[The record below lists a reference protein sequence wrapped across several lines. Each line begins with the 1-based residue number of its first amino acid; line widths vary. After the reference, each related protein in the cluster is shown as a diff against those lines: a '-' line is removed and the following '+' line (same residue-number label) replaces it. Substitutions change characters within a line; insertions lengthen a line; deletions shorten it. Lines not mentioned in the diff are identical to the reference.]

1 MELLEEGNML
11 DKLEKKINNKILEEK
26 NNIKNLKKEY
36 NKNLDQELCIIE
48 LLNNIDNI
56 KKSKKRKNIILLLN
70 IITAAAS
77 IIINPWFLS
86 ILLLLMITYYNENSI
101 IKENLNNI
109 KNSEYS
115 GSKNEKDLKESLNDK
130 VIKNNNIKERMNK
143 IGNRINEYKKNLEEI
158 IYVKSIKS
166 NVSKDDMKYKELKEL
181 YSVVPILAFDSKEEY
196 DNYLSYDNEFIKDEI
211 INSKVLSKHL

>member
-1 MELLEEGNML
+1 ML
-11 DKLEKKINNKILEEK
+11 DKLEQKINNKILEEK

-56 KKSKKRKNIILLLN
+56 KKSKKRKNIIVLLN
-70 IITAAAS
+70 MITAVAS

-86 ILLLLMITYYNENSI
+86 ILVLLMITYYDENSTI
-101 IKENLNNI
+101 EENLNNI
-109 KNSEYS
+109 KNNEYS

-143 IGNRINEYKKNLEEI
+143 IGYRINRYKKNLEEI

-181 YSVVPILAFDSKEEY
+181 YSVVPILAFDSKKEY
-196 DNYLSYDNEFIKDEI
+196 DNYLSYDNEFIKNEI

>member
-1 MELLEEGNML
+1 ML
-11 DKLEKKINNKILEEK
+11 DKLEQKINDKILEEK

-77 IIINPWFLS
+77 IIINPWLLS

-181 YSVVPILAFDSKEEY
+181 YSVVPILAFDSKKEY

>member
-1 MELLEEGNML
+1 ML
-11 DKLEKKINNKILEEK
+11 DKLEQKINDKILEEK

-56 KKSKKRKNIILLLN
+56 KKAKKRKNIILLLN

-77 IIINPWFLS
+77 IIINPWLLS

-181 YSVVPILAFDSKEEY
+181 YSVVPILAFDSKKEY

>member
-1 MELLEEGNML
+1 ML
-11 DKLEKKINNKILEEK
+11 DKLEQKINDKILEEK

-56 KKSKKRKNIILLLN
+56 KKAKKRKNINLLLN

-77 IIINPWFLS
+77 IIINPWLLS

-181 YSVVPILAFDSKEEY
+181 YSVVPILAFDSKKEY

>member
-1 MELLEEGNML
+1 ML
-11 DKLEKKINNKILEEK
+11 DKLEQKINDKILEEK

-56 KKSKKRKNIILLLN
+56 KKAKKRKNIILLLN

-77 IIINPWFLS
+77 IIINPWLLS

-166 NVSKDDMKYKELKEL
+166 NVSTLFFFL
-181 YSVVPILAFDSKEEY
+181 
-196 DNYLSYDNEFIKDEI
+196 
-211 INSKVLSKHL
+211 

>member
-1 MELLEEGNML
+1 ML
-11 DKLEKKINNKILEEK
+11 DKLEQKINEKILEEK

-48 LLNNIDNI
+48 LLNNMDNI
-56 KKSKKRKNIILLLN
+56 KKSKRKKSIIMLLN
-70 IITAAAS
+70 MITMVTS

-86 ILLLLMITYYNENSI
+86 ILVLLMITYYDENSI

-115 GSKNEKDLKESLNDK
+115 GSKKEKDLKESLNDK
-130 VIKNNNIKERMNK
+130 IIKNNNIKERMNI
-143 IGNRINEYKKNLEEI
+143 IGYRMNKYKKNIEEI

-166 NVSKDDMKYKELKEL
+166 NVSKDSMKYKELKEL
-181 YSVVPILAFDSKEEY
+181 YSVVPILAFDSKKEY

>member
-1 MELLEEGNML
+1 ML
-11 DKLEKKINNKILEEK
+11 DKLEQKINDKILEEK

-70 IITAAAS
+70 IITAVAS
-77 IIINPWFLS
+77 IIINPWLLS

>member
-1 MELLEEGNML
+1 ML
-11 DKLEKKINNKILEEK
+11 DKLEQKINEKILEEK
-26 NNIKNLKKEY
+26 NNNKNLKKEY

-48 LLNNIDNI
+48 LLNNMDNI
-56 KKSKKRKNIILLLN
+56 KKSKRKKSIIMLLN
-70 IITAAAS
+70 MITMVTS

-86 ILLLLMITYYNENSI
+86 ILVLLMITYYDENSI
-101 IKENLNNI
+101 IKEKLNNI

-115 GSKNEKDLKESLNDK
+115 GSKKEKDLKESLNDK
-130 VIKNNNIKERMNK
+130 IIKNNNIKERMNI
-143 IGNRINEYKKNLEEI
+143 IGYRMNKYKKNIEEI

-166 NVSKDDMKYKELKEL
+166 NVSKDSMKYKELKEL
-181 YSVVPILAFDSKEEY
+181 YSVVPILAFDSKKEY

>member
-1 MELLEEGNML
+1 ML

>member
-1 MELLEEGNML
+1 ML
-11 DKLEKKINNKILEEK
+11 DRLEKKINNKILEEK

-48 LLNNIDNI
+48 LLSNIDNI
-56 KKSKKRKNIILLLN
+56 KKSKKRKNIIVLLN
-70 IITAAAS
+70 MITAVAS

-86 ILLLLMITYYNENSI
+86 ILVLLMITYYDENSI
-101 IKENLNNI
+101 IEENLNNI
-109 KNSEYS
+109 KNNEYS

-143 IGNRINEYKKNLEEI
+143 IGYRINKYKKNLEEI

-166 NVSKDDMKYKELKEL
+166 NVSKDSMKYKELKEL
-181 YSVVPILAFDSKEEY
+181 YSVVPILAFDSKKEY

>member
-1 MELLEEGNML
+1 ML
-11 DKLEKKINNKILEEK
+11 DKLEQKINDKILEEK

-77 IIINPWFLS
+77 IIINPWLLS

-143 IGNRINEYKKNLEEI
+143 IGNRINKYKKNLEEI

-181 YSVVPILAFDSKEEY
+181 YSVVPILAFDSKKEY